1 MRKGKSDAARVLAA
15 DKILDR
21 GCGKPQAH
29 TGTNPDGPINF
40 VLRHI
45 VEAMPPKKDPA
56 ALENAPRST
65 PGPPLAHLRPV
76 SGGGGG

>member
-1 MRKGKSDAARVLAA
+1 MA
-15 DKILDR
+15 
-21 GCGKPQAH
+21 PQGAKQKN
-29 TGTNPDGPINF
+29 GTKETKKYPPNLLSNTS
-40 VLRHI
+40 VVRHI
-45 VEAMPPKKDPA
+45 VEAMPPMKHPA